1 MLDDRVPNARK
12 PKHKITHKC
21 TRLESIYVEMMLSA
35 QKCRYTSTNIEKVT
49 EHVEEWEKGIVSS
62 EIHQQA

>member
-35 QKCRYTSTNIEKVT
+35 QKCRYNIEKVT